1 MYEPGEMR
9 NDEIQ
14 HTVLIKERK
23 HHQLHADTI
32 QHAVTLKVLTTQL
45 ALCDGVESE
54 RNIIESERSAGFSGT
69 RLLSSVSSL
78 TSLTSV
84 TYRHFTLHS
93 HNSLSVLQAG
103 RRAFRQFAQTVPVHC
118 LNSTTA
124 PLHLHRAVTV
134 CTTTVCY

>member
-1 MYEPGEMR
+1 MWTSNPDRIEQGEMR

-54 RNIIESERSAGFSGT
+54 RIIIESDRSSSFSGT
-69 RLLSSVSSL
+69 RLLSSVSLLEL
-78 TSLTSV
+78 TI
-84 TYRHFTLHS
+84 
-93 HNSLSVLQAG
+93 Q
-103 RRAFRQFAQTVPVHC
+103 
-118 LNSTTA
+118 STESDG
-124 PLHLHRAVTV
+124 
-134 CTTTVCY
+134 